1 MLEFGTAGIRGIMGP
16 GEDIINIDVV
26 RKVTQ
31 ALANFLNKKVSNPS
45 VVISYDSRN
54 NSYDFAKDAAGV
66 LAGNGINTTLWPEM
80 MPVPV
85 LSYSV
90 RYLKCS
96 AGIMITASHNPKEYN
111 GYKVYG
117 PNGGQ
122 ILEEDAKAI
131 QNEIES
137 VKEIKFSNAYELAS
151 SDIYDSYRK
160 EMESASNFNLGTSD
174 DVILSEAKNLK
185 IVYTPLNGSGRKP
198 VTDMLNENGYSYEM
212 VKEQEMPD
220 GNFTTCPSPNPE
232 KDEVYEIALKYA
244 NKTDA
249 DIIVATDPDCDRVG
263 CMVKQGSE
271 YKVLSGNEIGT
282 LMTYYLCEKSN
293 GGTIVCSLVST
304 PIIERIAESFG
315 CVVERTP
322 VGFKY
327 IGDKMDVLGDKFI
340 FGFEE
345 SNGFLTGDYA
355 RDKDGVVGA
364 KIILGMASHYKTI
377 GKTLID
383 VLNDIYD
390 KYGLVINKT
399 ISKDLKPGDLKP
411 EMSVKNYDDG
421 ARIIIR
427 PSGTEPKVKYYLS
440 ASSKE
445 RIEELKTIAG
455 I

>member
-16 GEDIINIDVV
+16 GEDNINIDAV

-31 ALANFLNKKVSNPS
+31 ALANFLNKKVNNPS

-54 NSYDFAKDAAGV
+54 NSYDFAKEAASV
-66 LAGNGINTTLWPEM
+66 LSGNNVKAILWPEM

-90 RYLKCS
+90 RHLKCS

-117 PNGGQ
+117 SNGGQ
-122 ILEEDAKAI
+122 ILDIDAKAI
-131 QNEIES
+131 QDEITK
-137 VKEIKFSNAYELAS
+137 VKEIKFSNEYELAS
-151 SDIYDSYRK
+151 PKIYESYRLD
-160 EMESASNFNLGTSD
+160 MEKASNYTSEGEK
-174 DVILSEAKNLK
+174 SLK
-185 IVYTPLNGSGRKP
+185 IVYTPLNGSGKKP
-198 VTDMLNENGYSYEM
+198 VTDMLKANGFSYEM

-244 NKTDA
+244 KNIDA

-263 CMVKQGSE
+263 CMVKHDGK
-271 YKVLSGNEIGT
+271 YIVLSGNELGT
-282 LMTYYLCEKSN
+282 LMTYYLCNKSK
-293 GGTIVCSLVST
+293 GDTIVCSLVST
-304 PIIERIAESFG
+304 PIIEKIAESFG
-315 CVVERTP
+315 CKVERTP

-340 FGFEE
+340 LGFEE
-345 SNGFLTGDYA
+345 SNGFLMGDYA
-355 RDKDGVVGA
+355 RDKDGVFGT
-364 KIILGMASHYKTI
+364 KIIVGMANHYKSL

-383 VLNDIYD
+383 VLSEIYD
-390 KYGLVINKT
+390 KYGLVINRT
-399 ISKDLKPGDLKP
+399 ISKDLKAGDTKP
-411 EMSVKNYDDG
+411 EMSINNYDDG

-440 ASSKE
+440 ASSDE
-445 RIEELKTIAG
+445 RIEELKIIAG